1 MGSNIDQGLGPKL
14 EWQVTLAVSIGREE
28 YEGGAQALAVVGATI
43 LHD

>member
-14 EWQVTLAVSIGREE
+14 ERQVTLTVSIGREE
-28 YEGGAQALAVVGATI
+28 YEGAQALAVVGATI